1 MPKRTYKNPPIQE
14 AVCEFTFAPLD
25 ASAEWDLA
33 IPGKL
38 QVQEELAEYSAPSR
52 QQYVQTI
59 AANQAKGQPD
69 FALSNTLFRV
79 HLPRKDGKALLS
91 IGANVLGV
99 IVLKPYLGWDEDFR
113 ARIVNALNI
122 YTKVTGQKVVKRIGL
137 RYINRLIVPVVG
149 AFNASKYLSTIQTEV
164 AATTPLDATV
174 EGKLT
179 AINARHEF
187 ETSEGIKIFITHAT
201 IDPTTP
207 KTSEYLLDI
216 DTVCDS
222 AVLDGVDKITPV
234 MDKLHDIQGGIF
246 ETLITDEARKLFDA
260 APAKS

>member
-14 AVCEFTFAPLD
+14 AICEFTFAPTVP
-25 ASAEWDLA
+25 EWDLA

-38 QVQEELAEYSAPSR
+38 QLQKELAEYSEPSR
-52 QQYVQTI
+52 QQYVQTV
-59 AANQAKGQPD
+59 AANQTKGQPD

-99 IVLKPYLGWDEDFR
+99 IVMKPYPGWDEDFR
-113 ARIVNALNI
+113 ARIVNALNV
-122 YTKVTGQKVVKRIGL
+122 YTKITGQSVVKRIGI
-137 RYINRLIVPVVG
+137 RYINRLIFPVVG
-149 AFNASKYLSTIQTEV
+149 ASGASKFLSIVQTEIS
-164 AATTPLDATV
+164 ATTPTEAKVQGRLA
-174 EGKLT
+174 
-179 AINARHEF
+179 AINTRHEF
-187 ETSEGIKIFITHAT
+187 ETADGFKIYITHAT

-216 DTVCDS
+216 DAVCDS
-222 AVLDGVDKITPV
+222 HTLDGVDKITPV

-246 ETLITDEARKLFDA
+246 EALITEEARNLFDA
-260 APAKS
+260 ASA